1 MRSDPTKRDNTRY
14 CEFHRDHRHRTDDC
28 IQLRKE
34 IEYLIRRGYLRRYIA
49 SEGQNQAQPPPPLQP
64 TPAQHQQPLGEIHV
78 ISGGFAGGGE
88 SSSARK
94 AHLRSIRSE
103 EVLEVQAV
111 SKLPRLDTTITFS
124 DSDLEGCQHPYDD
137 PLVIRAA
144 MANQTVHRFL
154 VNNGILVDI
163 IFASTFDKIGIG
175 MERLEPVNTHLR
187 GFSGEKVLPLGS
199 IQLVLTLR
207 DPPCQATTTV
217 RFLIVDAPLAYN
229 VLLGMPSLN
238 AIKAIPSAYYM
249 VIKFP
254 TTNGV
259 GMVRGDQRVAREC
272 YSASMKQKAIDS
284 IYVDEIDMRDE
295 VSTRPEPSEEMEPI
309 QLDDHPEHLAYV
321 GSKLVEDL
329 RSPLIRFLKQNKD
342 VLAWKQED
350 MGGIDPAI
358 ITHKLSVSPSFKRV
372 KQKRR
377 SFAPERHKAI
387 NEEVGKLLQACAI
400 REVECPEWLANVV
413 LVKKANGKWRLCIDF
428 IDVNQACPKGSFPLP
443 RIDLIVDAT
452 AGHELLSFM
461 DAFSGYNKISMDPDD
476 QENTSFVTG
485 QGTYCYRVMPFE
497 LKNAGATY
505 QRLVNKMFQKQI
517 RTSMEVYIDDMLV
530 KSTTVELHSSSSRGI
545 PDPEKVQHEVESS
558 QMRFRS
564 LSRKILG
571 LYSQQLRNRGK
582 PRQDKSCA
590 QHVAAIKHKRS
601 PTRNWKNSCAKPF
614 CVQGQR

>member
-14 CEFHRDHRHRTDDC
+14 CEFHRDHGHRTDDC

-34 IEYLIRRGYLRRYIA
+34 IEYMIRRGYLRRYIA
-49 SEGQNQAQPPPPLQP
+49 SEGQNQVQPPPPLQP
-64 TPAQHQQPLGEIHV
+64 APAQHQKPLGEIHV
-78 ISGGFAGGGE
+78 ISGGFVGGGE

-111 SKLPRLDTTITFS
+111 SKLPRLDTAITFS

-137 PLVIRAA
+137 PLVIRAVV
-144 MANQTVHRFL
+144 ANQTVHRFL
-154 VNNGILVDI
+154 VDNGILVDI
-163 IFASTFDKIGIG
+163 IFASAFDKIGIR
-175 MERLEPVNTHLR
+175 MERLEPVNTHQR
-187 GFSGEKVLPLGS
+187 GFSREKVLPLGS

-238 AIKAIPSAYYM
+238 AIKVIPSAYYM

-284 IYVDEIDMRDE
+284 VYVDELNMRDE

-342 VLAWKQED
+342 FFAWKQED

-358 ITHKLSVSPSFKRV
+358 ITHKLSVSPSFKPV
-372 KQKRR
+372 KQNRR

-387 NEEVGKLLQACAI
+387 NEEVGKLLQAGAI
-400 REVECPEWLANVV
+400 REVECLEWLANVV

-428 IDVNQACPKGSFPLP
+428 TDVNQACPKDSFPLP

-452 AGHELLSFM
+452 SGHELLSFIY
-461 DAFSGYNKISMDPDD
+461 DFSSYNKISMDPDD

-505 QRLVNKMFQKQI
+505 QRLVNRMFQKQI
-517 RTSMEVYIDDMLV
+517 RTSMEVYIDDMVV
-530 KSTTVELHSSSSRGI
+530 KSTTVELHSSSGRGI

-564 LSRKILG
+564 LSRKILR

-582 PRQDKSCA
+582 PRQDNSCA
-590 QHVAAIKHKRS
+590 QHVAVIKHKRS
-601 PTRNWKNSCAKPF
+601 PTPNWKNSCAKPF
-614 CVQGQR
+614 CVQG